1 MKELWTIFATFFR
14 IGVFTFGGGYA
25 MIPLV
30 QREVID
36 KKRWIERENFL
47 QLLTLAQS
55 APGPI
60 ALNAA
65 VFVGYKVRG
74 YCGAVAAV
82 LGVVIPSFVIMFAVA
97 MFFAQ
102 MRDNRFVNAAFL
114 GMRPAVVALII
125 APIAGL
131 SKGMGAWNLAV
142 AAAVAVGVWHFGLSP
157 VLLILVGAAAGIGL
171 KIYKTGKE
179 NIR

>member
-1 MKELWTIFATFFR
+1 MRELLTIFATFFR

-36 KKRWIERENFL
+36 KKGWIERENFL

-65 VFVGYKVRG
+65 VFVGYKVHG
-74 YCGAVAAV
+74 YGGAVAAV
-82 LGVVIPSFVIMFAVA
+82 LGVVIPSFVIMLAVA
-97 MFFAQ
+97 LFFEQ
-102 MRDNRFVNAAFL
+102 MRDNKFVNAAFL

-125 APIAGL
+125 APIASL
-131 SKGMGAWNLAV
+131 SKGMGAWNLAI
-142 AAAVAVGVWHFGLSP
+142 AAAVAMAVWYFGISP
-157 VLLILVGAAAGIGL
+157 VLLIAAGAAAGIGIR
-171 KIYKTGKE
+171 IYKTGKE
-179 NIR
+179 RVK

>member
-1 MKELWTIFATFFR
+1 MKGLWTIFSTFFR

-30 QREVID
+30 QREVIER
-36 KKRWIERENFL
+36 KRWIERDNFL

-74 YCGAVAAV
+74 YAGAVAAV
-82 LGVVIPSFVIMFAVA
+82 LGVVIPSFVIMLAVA
-97 MFFAQ
+97 LFFAE

-125 APIAGL
+125 APIAAL
-131 SKGMGAWNLAV
+131 SKGMGAWNLSA
-142 AAAVAVGVWHFGLSP
+142 AAAVALGVWYFGLSP
-157 VLLILVGAAAGIGL
+157 VLLIISGAIIGIGI
-171 KIYKTGKE
+171 KIYRTGKQSA
-179 NIR
+179 R